1 MVLRTTGDFGRCL
14 LSSWS
19 FRCDRNSIGSQA
31 HDLPLRI
38 YQLIYVFRPWPS
50 APEPDS
56 PFSHHLQCHFRA
68 GSALTVVVGIVDLSL
83 SSLSS
88 TPYPISSEQP
98 VQSTLQHRLKA
109 LAD

>member
-1 MVLRTTGDFGRCL
+1 MTYPSEYARLI
-14 LSSWS
+14 
-19 FRCDRNSIGSQA
+19 CD
-31 HDLPLRI
+31 
-38 YQLIYVFRPWPS
+38 FRPWPS

-56 PFSHHLQCHFRA
+56 SFSHHLQCHFRV
-68 GSALTVVVGIVDLSL
+68 GSALTVVVVGNVDPSL